1 MRKSHGKLTRSI
13 SLILASALVPFFTL
27 GTSLQI
33 SSAASG
39 PGAFHVNATPG
50 AHEAYVMPYGHLN
63 ITYADLKFILDQIKI
78 GEAHAARTATSASTL
93 ETAANSPSSTI
104 IYPYDITSATRC
116 LTPDDLLAAANK
128 AGPTSLSDQYPFNVE
143 YPWGVRQVDGQ
154 CNNIHGITAESAP
167 TQVYS
172 APITAS
178 DPAGWGA
185 ADQIFTRLAPATNKA
200 STPYALNDVQKAYQ
214 DAGKSVLDP
223 TPREISNIISDQS
236 AKNPAAVAAAT
247 QAASTLAN
255 TPTAPDTEFSINA
268 GTGAVSTVLKIP
280 NITPDYN
287 VSAGYNSWFTL
298 FGQFFDH
305 GLDLIPK
312 AGATV
317 LIPLMQDDPLYI
329 ASPGA
334 PNFMVLTRGADAT
347 TGDSLNTTTPYVDQS
362 QTYGSHPSQN
372 FFLREYKFAA
382 GTGYPTSTGRLIEG
396 TDQKYTTP
404 LPPDWTANPTVGG
417 TLTSANGGTDIGN
430 GGLAT
435 WREIKAQARLLGF
448 NLTDYDARSIP
459 VIATDQYGKFI
470 PAKNHFPM
478 MLFTNGSSYVWEAGN
493 PAAPIGTGAKT
504 ATDPLGNTSLPN
516 QSGSNWHAVSTGHAF
531 LNDTMASAVPFDM
544 YGAPLA
550 PDADSVMNS
559 PNAMPVTGYY
569 DDEALNA
576 HFISGDGR
584 LNENIG
590 LSAIH
595 HIFHGE
601 HNLVAQDI
609 TDLINNDPEV
619 SAAFKSEWTGNGE
632 RLYQAARFVNEME
645 YQHMVYDEF
654 IRRIAPGLPLFS
666 QYDPNLNAD
675 IPAEFASAVYR
686 LGHSMLDETIARSN
700 PGSFYDPTNNQDVNL
715 ITGFTNPAQ
724 ARLPR
729 PMILDSASWSGS
741 NITFTMAKGETAP
754 QVGEIVSTSGMAFN
768 VPTNSDSFNIN
779 SAVVAS
785 RTDTTFTVST
795 YYPGGSVSGAVALP
809 AAPSLQTSVSTLAPD
824 LSTKVASVAIN
835 DPLTNGYA
843 YSPGASAASIA
854 QGMSSQR
861 GNEIDEFIT
870 DAVRNNLLG
879 LPLDLASLNLSRGR
893 DVGVPTLNQFRKQYS
908 ASLTPYTSW
917 RDFISHLRY
926 PESGVNFVA
935 AYGNHSSL
943 TDPVTIAN
951 ISGATATAEAN
962 SKISI
967 SYTYTPATGKQVKAG
982 DVVTITGFG
991 SSNFD
996 VANAIVSSASGSSFV
1011 IKSKFSHAASA
1022 VLSYPSAGQ
1031 VYGSATPALLT
1042 GATGSISGSAVA
1054 KREPNIDE
1062 KRLAAAALVSSTMS
1076 VSSAYPSLPSVP
1088 GDAADFMTSTGS
1100 WAGKESGLNDVDL
1113 WIGGLAENPAKQPV
1127 TPPMLGTTFQFVF
1140 ENVALKL
1147 QNGDRFYYLSRLM
1160 GHNLGEEIPA
1170 QKFTDIVRRNT
1181 PSASATQSLSGA
1193 QGIIGMNSPGFSIS
1207 DCAYSTTSSLV
1218 PPTAACSSS
1227 STRLDPNSGALIHDG
1242 LENVTGFGDP
1252 TTLAGVKITGGA
1264 GDDSIFGSVG
1274 NDILS
1279 GGIGGDLVDGGAGD
1293 DIIFGG
1299 AGEDILKGGPGND
1312 VINPGDNQF
1321 GEVADGGSGDDYIHM
1336 GAATGFAISLFGET
1350 GNDFIQGSNN
1360 LDIFLGGGEGDDWVE
1375 GSGDQDN
1382 ALYGDNGPTF
1392 AAQQPT
1398 LGPGL
1403 FLGGNDVLNGGPG
1416 YDTIFGGGGDD
1427 IFLAGDGIDTMQGD
1441 GGFDWLNYEQ
1451 DVRFDNG
1458 ATKRPSVFMD
1468 LSGTVVNP
1476 IASTTQD
1483 QVVDMEGLSGSAGND
1498 VLAGRNAADVTV
1510 SSVVVP
1516 AGGNKGLLTLVLPG
1530 TVTGIDS
1537 GMRVSGAGVGTYATT
1552 VGAGVTSV
1560 VNGVTVTTVTVTD
1573 QNYENVTGPVTFS
1586 VWPLENPGL
1595 ITNLT
1600 PLLSSTPG
1608 WIKHLAGNPSATT
1621 WTGGTILLGGDG
1633 NDTLYPIAGENVL
1646 HGSDY
1651 LHTCI
1656 KVNTPNFNNAG
1667 ADVPCGGGLG
1677 YSGMTLLNAIMDSG
1691 AVNPGDLSIVREI
1704 LPTSTPVTSYTADGN
1719 KVVFTAANNYYVG
1732 ESISIFGITPA
1743 KYNLVNAIVTA
1754 ADATTFTVASNVTAV
1769 SSTSVSGARAVATD
1783 TVALPG
1789 TVDQYTIVP
1798 FMPSGGLP
1806 AGTTS
1811 AYKIISQDGR
1821 QDIIYDVQMVSFAG
1835 APAVA
1840 ISTSTPALTSLTVT
1854 PGTFA
1859 PVFSANTLNYTL
1871 VVNHLNPTTG
1881 AVADVTSVSITP
1893 VAAAVG
1899 ATIQIQNGTG
1909 PRLPAVSGQPFTVTG
1924 LSTTG
1929 PTNINVIVTAADG
1942 VTQTTYVIVVS
1953 HAGLV
1958 PIMQEHTTATTNS
1971 VVISVTNYDSH
1982 FTFTPTVTTTT
1993 PHNPGVPAVAVAAG
2007 TANGS
2012 TLPIT
2017 VSNLLPNESATV
2029 TVTATRTGFT
2039 DATATK
2045 TVSAT
2050 TGGALIATFGNIVST
2065 TDGFTVQMTNY
2076 SPLYSLA
2083 ISTTAGTVSQ
2093 GTPSG
2098 SNLLLTVTGLSTGQ
2112 SAQITVAATRTGYT
2126 DGTSSVIGNA
2136 TQGVGI
2142 TPTVDTAAGTSTG
2155 FTFNVTNYDPSY
2167 TYLATTNHGS
2177 VVPGAPSGS
2186 NLPFT
2191 LTGIALGSSASVTI
2205 TATKSG
2211 STVATATITGSA
2223 NPLSS
2228 GGTISIVGAPTN
2240 SSVGSHISMSVTGG
2254 AGTGAVTYSTTTSNC
2269 YINGNLLTAS
2279 SAATCVVVAVQ
2290 AADSTHA
2297 SATSSPASF
2306 DFAAAGT
2313 LAQQSPLSL
2322 TGSAGSVTVG
2332 STITLS
2338 TTGGSSSGG
2347 VYYYTNTPGCLIS
2360 GSTLSASAAGTC
2372 SVMAI
2377 KLGDSTYA
2385 GVASSLVS
2393 FVFSSS
2399 NLSAQAPLSVSGN
2412 PSTTTVGSTI
2422 SLSAVGGSG
2431 SGAVTFST
2439 NSSGVCSISGNVL
2452 TAIAAGAC
2460 VVIVSKATDGLYAAT
2475 TGNSTF
2481 NITNVI
2487 DIGTFA
2493 FTNGVF
2499 SNVAGTSVTV
2509 IAAGGP
2515 GTGRV
2520 TYTTSPTGCLIRGS
2534 ILTVTS
2540 APIACTVVATKA
2552 ASAGSGALTISQS
2565 FSFTVRPQAAL
2576 RISNTAKTGL
2586 SHTSRVILTAT
2597 GGSGTGAIVYQASGT
2612 GCNAS
2617 GATLTATGAGTCH
2630 VTATKAASSIYDVA
2644 TTSADFVFTS

>member
-1 MRKSHGKLTRSI
+1 MTRSI
-13 SLILASALVPFFTL
+13 SLILVSALVPFFAL
-27 GTSLQI
+27 STSLQNA
-33 SSAASG
+33 SAATG
-39 PGAFHVNATPG
+39 PALFHVNATPG

-78 GEAHAARTATSASTL
+78 GEAHSARTATSAATL
-93 ETAANSPSSTI
+93 ENGSAPSGSI
-104 IYPYDITSATRC
+104 IYPYDITSASRC

-154 CNNIHGITAESAP
+154 CNNIHGITAETAP

-185 ADQIFTRLAPATNKA
+185 ADQIFTRLAPATNKPSA
-200 STPYALNDVQKAYQ
+200 PYTLNDAQNAYQ
-214 DAGKSVLDP
+214 DPSKSVLDP

-255 TPTAPDTEFSINA
+255 TPTPADTEFSINA

-280 NITPDYN
+280 NITADYN

-329 ASPGA
+329 PSPQA
-334 PNFMVLTRGADAT
+334 PNFMVLTRGASGT
-347 TGDSLNTTTPYVDQS
+347 TGDSINTTTPYVDQS

-372 FFLREYKFAA
+372 FFLREYKFAT
-382 GTGYPTSTGRLIEG
+382 GSGYPTSSGRLLEG

-404 LPPDWTANPTVGG
+404 LPADWTANPTVGG
-417 TLTSANGGTDIGN
+417 TLTSAIGGTDIGN

-470 PAKNHFPM
+470 PAANHFPM
-478 MLFTNGSSYVWEAGN
+478 MLFTNGSSYVWQPGN

-504 ATDPLGNTSLPN
+504 WQDTAGNTSLPN

-544 YGAPLA
+544 FGAPLR

-559 PNAMPVTGYY
+559 PNAIPVAAYY
-569 DDEALNA
+569 DDETLNA

-595 HIFHGE
+595 HVFHAE
-601 HNLVAQDI
+601 HNVVVQDI

-619 SAAFKSEWTGNGE
+619 SAAFKSEWIGNGE
-632 RLYQAARFVNEME
+632 RLYQAARVVDEME

-654 IRRIAPGLPLFS
+654 IRRISPSLPLFT

-729 PMILDSASWSGS
+729 PMVLDSASWSGS
-741 NITFTMAKGETAP
+741 NITFTMASGETAP
-754 QVGEIVSTSGMAFN
+754 QVGEIVSTSGMSFN
-768 VPTNSDSFNIN
+768 IPTNTDIFNIN

-795 YYPGGSVSGAVALP
+795 YYPGGSASGAVALP
-809 AAPSLQTSVSTLAPD
+809 IAPSLQTSVSGLAPD
-824 LSTKVASVAIN
+824 GTTKVATVAVN
-835 DPLTNGYA
+835 DPLSSGFT

-879 LPLDLASLNLSRGR
+879 LPLDLASLNISRGR
-893 DVGVPTLNQFRKQYS
+893 DVGVPTLNQFRKRYS
-908 ASLTPYTSW
+908 ASLTPYISW
-917 RDFISHLRY
+917 RDFIAHLRY
-926 PESGVNFVA
+926 QESGVNFVA
-935 AYGNHSSL
+935 AYGNHPSL
-943 TDPVTIAN
+943 TNLVTIAN
-951 ISGATATAEAN
+951 ITGATASAEAN

-967 SYTYTPATGKQVKAG
+967 SYAYSPAGGKQVKAG
-982 DVVTITGFG
+982 DVVTISGFG

-996 VANAIVSSASGSSFV
+996 VTNGIVSSATGSSFV
-1011 IKSKFSHAASA
+1011 IKSQFSHAASA
-1022 VLSYPSAGQ
+1022 IISETTASKI
-1031 VYGSATPALLT
+1031 YGDATPALLT
-1042 GATGSISGSAVA
+1042 GTTGSTSGSAIA
-1054 KREPNIDE
+1054 KREPNINE
-1062 KRLAAAALVSSTMS
+1062 KRLAAAALVSSTMPVDS
-1076 VSSAYPSLPSVP
+1076 TYPSIPSVP
-1088 GDAADFMTSTGS
+1088 ADAVEFMTSTGA
-1100 WAGKESGLNDVDL
+1100 WANKESGLNDVDL
-1113 WIGGLAENPAKQPV
+1113 WIGGLAENPAKQPI

-1147 QNGDRFYYLSRLM
+1147 QNGDRFYYLGRLM

-1170 QKFTDIVRRNT
+1170 QKLTDIVRRNT
-1181 PSASATQSLSGA
+1181 PSASSAQSLSGA

-1218 PPTAACSSS
+1218 PTASSCAAS
-1227 STRLDPNSGALIHDG
+1227 TTRLDPNSGALIHDG
-1242 LENVTGFGDP
+1242 LDNVTGFGDP
-1252 TTLAGVKITGGA
+1252 TTLAGVKITGGG
-1264 GDDSIFGSVG
+1264 GDDSIFGSPG
-1274 NDILS
+1274 SDILS
-1279 GGIGGDLVDGGAGD
+1279 GGIGGDLIDGGPGD
-1293 DIIFGG
+1293 DIILGG
-1299 AGEDILKGGPGND
+1299 AGEDLIKGGPGND

-1321 GEVADGGSGDDYIHM
+1321 GEIADGGSGDDYIHM
-1336 GAATGFAISLFGET
+1336 GAATGFALSLFGET

-1375 GSGDQDN
+1375 GSGDQEN
-1382 ALYGDNGPTF
+1382 AIYGDNGPTF

-1403 FLGGNDVLNGGPG
+1403 FLGGDDVLNGGPG
-1416 YDTIFGGGGDD
+1416 YDAMFGGGGDD
-1427 IFLAGDGIDTMQGD
+1427 IFFAGDGIDTMQGD

-1458 ATKRPSVFMD
+1458 TTKRPSVFMD

-1483 QVVDMEGLSGSAGND
+1483 QVVDMEGLSGSGGND

-1510 SSVVVP
+1510 PTVVVP
-1516 AGGNKGLLTLVLPG
+1516 VGGNKGLLTLVLPG

-1537 GMRVSGAGVGTYATT
+1537 GMKVSGAGIGTYAST

-1573 QNYENVTGPVTFS
+1573 QNYANVTGPVTFS

-1608 WIKHLAGNPSATT
+1608 WTKHLVGNPSATT

-1633 NDTLYPIAGENVL
+1633 NDTLYPIAGDNVI

-1656 KVNTPNFNNAG
+1656 KVNTPGFNNAG

-1691 AVNPGDLSIVREI
+1691 VVNPGDLSIVREI
-1704 LPTSTPVTSYTADGN
+1704 LPTSAAITSYSSDGN
-1719 KVVFTAANNYYVG
+1719 KVIYNATHNYYVG
-1732 ESISIFGITPA
+1732 ESVSIFGIVDK
-1743 KYNLVNAIVTA
+1743 KYNLINAIVTA
-1754 ADATTFTVASNVTAV
+1754 VTASSFTVDSKVGQVGNTTTPTAPP
-1769 SSTSVSGARAVATD
+1769 ARSVATD

-1789 TVDQYTIVP
+1789 TKDQYTIVP
-1798 FMPSGGLP
+1798 FLPSGGLP

-1811 AYKIISQDGR
+1811 AYKVISQDGR

-1840 ISTSTPALTSLTVT
+1840 ISSSTPALTSLTVT

-1859 PVFSANTLNYTL
+1859 PVFTANTLNYTL
-1871 VVNHLNPTTG
+1871 VVDHLNPTTG
-1881 AVADVTSVSITP
+1881 AVADVTSATFTP
-1893 VAAAVG
+1893 VAAAIG
-1899 ATIQIQNGTG
+1899 ATINVRVGNG
-1909 PRLPAVSGQPFTVTG
+1909 PLSRNLPSGQPYTVTG

-1929 PTNINVIVTAADG
+1929 PTTVNVIVTAADG
-1942 VTQTTYVIVVS
+1942 ITQTTYSIVVS

-1971 VVISVTNYDSH
+1971 VVISVTNYDKN
-1982 FTFTPTVTTTT
+1982 FRFTPTVTTTT
-1993 PHNPGVPAVAVAAG
+1993 PHNPGVPAVSVAAG
-2007 TANGS
+2007 TANGLI
-2012 TLPIT
+2012 LPIT
-2017 VSNLLPNESATV
+2017 VSNLLPNEAATV
-2029 TVTATRTGFT
+2029 TVTATRVGFT
-2039 DATATK
+2039 DASATK
-2045 TVSAT
+2045 AIGAT
-2050 TGGALIATFGNIVST
+2050 AGGALVATFGNIVPT
-2065 TDGFTVQMTNY
+2065 ADGFTVQLTNY
-2076 SPLYSLA
+2076 SSLYSLTITTSA
-2083 ISTTAGTVSQ
+2083 GAVAQGSPTSSTL
-2093 GTPSG
+2093 P
-2098 SNLLLTVTGLSTGQ
+2098 LTVTGLGTGQ
-2112 SAQITVAATRTGYT
+2112 SAQVTVTATRTGYT

-2136 TQGVGI
+2136 IQGSGLV
-2142 TPTVDTAAGTSTG
+2142 PTLGAPTGTSTG
-2155 FTFNVTNYDPSY
+2155 FTFNVTNYDPTYSY
-2167 TYLATTNHGS
+2167 AATTTNGT
-2177 VVPGAPSGS
+2177 VLPGTPSSS

-2191 LTGIALGSSASVTI
+2191 VSGIALGSSATI
-2205 TATKSG
+2205 TVTTTKAGSASG
-2211 STVATATITGSA
+2211 SGTITGSA
-2223 NPLSS
+2223 NPLTS
-2228 GGTISIVGAPTN
+2228 GGAISIVGTPA
-2240 SSVGSHISMSVTGG
+2240 SASVGSHITLSTTGG
-2254 AGTGAVTYSTTTSNC
+2254 TGTGAITYTTSTGNC
-2269 YINGNLLTAS
+2269 FLNGNLLTAS
-2279 SAATCVVVAVQ
+2279 GAATCSVTAIQ
-2290 AADSTHA
+2290 AADATHA
-2297 SATSSPASF
+2297 SVTSSPT
-2306 DFAAAGT
+2306 DFVFAGSST
-2313 LAQQSPLSL
+2313 LTAQSALTLS
-2322 TGSAGSVTVG
+2322 GSAGSVTVG
-2332 STITLS
+2332 ATITLS
-2338 TTGGSSSGG
+2338 TTGGSSSGL
-2347 VYYYTNTPGCLIS
+2347 VYYYTNTPGCSIS
-2360 GSTLSASAAGTC
+2360 GALLSASVAGTC

-2377 KLGDSTYA
+2377 KLGDATYA
-2385 GVASSLVS
+2385 GVSSSLVS
-2393 FVFSSS
+2393 FIFSSS
-2399 NLSAQAPLSVSGN
+2399 NLRSQAALSISGS
-2412 PSTTTVGSTI
+2412 PATTTVGSTI
-2422 SLSAVGGSG
+2422 ALNPVGGSG
-2431 SGAVTFST
+2431 SGAVAFST
-2439 NSSGVCSISGNVL
+2439 NSSAVCSITGNTL

-2460 VVIVSKATDGLYAAT
+2460 VVVVTKDTDGTYAPT
-2475 TGNSTF
+2475 TGNATF

-2487 DIGTFA
+2487 NIGTFA
-2493 FTNGVF
+2493 FTNGVY
-2499 SNVAGTSVTV
+2499 SNVAGTSVIV

-2515 GTGRV
+2515 GTGKIS
-2520 TYTTSPTGCLIRGS
+2520 YTVSPSSCLIRGS
-2534 ILTVTS
+2534 VLTVTS
-2540 APIACTVVATKA
+2540 APITCTVLATKA
-2552 ASAGSGALTISQS
+2552 ASTGTGALTLSQP
-2565 FSFTVRPQAAL
+2565 FTFTVRPQALL
-2576 RISNTAKTGL
+2576 RISNTAKTNL
-2586 SHTSRVILTAT
+2586 VHTTRVTITST
-2597 GGSGTGAIVYQASGT
+2597 GGSGTGAIVYTVSGR
-2612 GCNAS
+2612 GCSVA
-2617 GATLTATGAGTCH
+2617 GATLSATGAGTCS
-2630 VTATKAASSIYDVA
+2630 VTATKAASSIYDAGTAV
-2644 TTSADFVFTS
+2644 ADFVFAS

>member
-1 MRKSHGKLTRSI
+1 MSSGKVTRSI
-13 SLILASALVPFFTL
+13 SLILVSVLIPFL
-27 GTSLQI
+27 SLSSSLQN
-33 SSAASG
+33 SSAAPS
-39 PGAFHVNATPG
+39 PALFHVNSTPG

-93 ETAANSPSSTI
+93 ENGSAPSGNI
-104 IYPYDITSATRC
+104 IYPYDITSASRC
-116 LTPDDLLAAANK
+116 LIADDLLAAANK
-128 AGPTSLSDQYPFNVE
+128 AGPTSLTDQYPFNVE

-154 CNNIHGITAESAP
+154 CNNIHGISAESAP

-178 DPAGWGA
+178 DPAAWGA
-185 ADQIFTRLAPATNKA
+185 ADQIFTRLAPATNKP
-200 STPYALNDVQKAYQ
+200 STPYALNDAQKAYQ
-214 DAGKSVLDP
+214 DPSKSVLDP
-223 TPREISNIISDQS
+223 TPRQISNIISDQS

-247 QAASTLAN
+247 QAASTLYQQSS
-255 TPTAPDTEFSINA
+255 PDTEFSINA

-280 NITPDYN
+280 NITADYN

-329 ASPGA
+329 PSPQA
-334 PNFMVLTRGADAT
+334 PNFMVLTRGAGAS
-347 TGDSLNTTTPYVDQS
+347 TGDSVNTTTPYVDQS

-372 FFLREYKFAA
+372 FFLREYKFAS
-382 GTGYPTSTGRLIEG
+382 GTGYPTSSGRLLEG

-404 LPPDWTANPTVGG
+404 FPADWTANLTVGG

-470 PAKNHFPM
+470 PAANHFPM
-478 MLFTNGSSYVWEAGN
+478 MLFTNGSSYVWQPGN

-504 ATDPLGNTSLPN
+504 STDPLGNTSLPN
-516 QSGSNWHAVSTGHAF
+516 QSGSTWHAVSTGHAF
-531 LNDTMASAVPFDM
+531 LNDTMGSAVPFDM
-544 YGAPLA
+544 FGAPLS

-559 PNAMPVTGYY
+559 PNAIPVAAYY
-569 DDEALNA
+569 DDETLNA

-595 HIFHGE
+595 HVFHGE
-601 HNLVAQDI
+601 HNLVVQDI
-609 TDLINNDPEV
+609 TDLINNNPEV
-619 SAAFKSEWTGNGE
+619 SAAFKSEWAGNGE
-632 RLYQAARFVNEME
+632 RLYQAARVVDEME

-654 IRRIAPGLPLFS
+654 IRRISPSLPVFI

-686 LGHSMLDETIARSN
+686 LGHSMLDETLARSN

-729 PMILDSASWSGS
+729 PMVVESATWSGS
-741 NITFTMAKGETAP
+741 NFTFKMASGETAP
-754 QVGEIVSTSGMAFN
+754 QVGEIVSTSGMSFN
-768 VPTNSDSFNIN
+768 IPTNTDSFNIN

-795 YYPGGSVSGAVALP
+795 YYPGGSASGAVALP
-809 AAPSLQTSVSTLAPD
+809 TAPSPQSSDSVLAPD
-824 LSTKVASVAIN
+824 GTTKVGSVAIN
-835 DPLTNGYA
+835 DPLSSGFT

-879 LPLDLASLNLSRGR
+879 LPLDLASLNIARGR
-893 DVGVPTLNQFRKQYS
+893 DVGVPTLNQFRKRYS
-908 ASLTPYTSW
+908 ASLTPYISW

-935 AYGNHSSL
+935 AYGNHPTL
-943 TDPVTIAN
+943 TSPVTIAN
-951 ISGATATAEAN
+951 ISGATASAEAN

-967 SYTYTPATGKQVKAG
+967 SYTYTAPSGKQVKAG
-982 DVVTITGFG
+982 DVVTIAGLG
-991 SSNFD
+991 APYD
-996 VANAIVSSASGSSFV
+996 VGDGIVSSATASSFV
-1011 IKSKFSHAASA
+1011 IKSEFAHAASA
-1022 VLSYPSAGQ
+1022 IISETTASKIYSD
-1031 VYGSATPALLT
+1031 ATPTLLT
-1042 GATGSISGSAVA
+1042 GSTGSKTGTATA

-1076 VSSAYPSLPSVP
+1076 VSSTYPSLPSVP
-1088 GDAADFMTSTGS
+1088 TDATEFMTSTGA
-1100 WAGKESGLNDVDL
+1100 WASKESGLNDVDL
-1113 WIGGLAENPAKQPV
+1113 WIGGLAENPAKQPI

-1147 QNGDRFYYLSRLM
+1147 QNGDRFYYLGRLM

-1170 QKFTDIVRRNT
+1170 QKLTDIVRRNT
-1181 PSASATQSLSGA
+1181 PSASSAQSLSSA

-1218 PPTAACSSS
+1218 PAASSCPAS
-1227 STRLDPNSGALIHDG
+1227 TTRLDPNSGALIHDG
-1242 LENVTGFGDP
+1242 LDNVTGFGDP
-1252 TTLAGVKITGGA
+1252 TTLAGVKITGGG
-1264 GDDSIFGSVG
+1264 GDDSIFGSAG

-1279 GGIGGDLVDGGAGD
+1279 GGIGGDLIDGGVGD

-1299 AGEDILKGGPGND
+1299 GGEDLIKGGPGND

-1321 GEVADGGSGDDYIHM
+1321 GEIADGGSGDDYIHM
-1336 GAATGFAISLFGET
+1336 GAATGFAVSIFGET

-1360 LDIFLGGGEGDDWVE
+1360 LDIFLGGGEGDDWIE
-1375 GSGDQDN
+1375 GSGDQEN
-1382 ALYGDNGPTF
+1382 AMYGDNGPTF

-1416 YDTIFGGGGDD
+1416 YDAMFGGGGDD
-1427 IFLAGDGIDTMQGD
+1427 IFFAGDGIDTMQGD

-1458 ATKRPSVFMD
+1458 TTKRPSVFMD

-1476 IASTTQD
+1476 IASTTED
-1483 QVVDMEGLSGSAGND
+1483 QVVDMEALSGSAGND
-1498 VLAGRNAADVTV
+1498 VLAGRNAGDVTV
-1510 SSVVVP
+1510 PSVVVP
-1516 AGGNKGLLTLVLPG
+1516 VGGNKGLLTLVLPG
-1530 TVTGIDS
+1530 TVAGIDT
-1537 GMRVSGAGVGTYATT
+1537 GMKVTGAGVGTYAST
-1552 VGAGVTSV
+1552 VAAGVTSV

-1573 QNYENVTGPVTFS
+1573 QNYANVTGPVTFS

-1608 WIKHLAGNPSATT
+1608 WTKNLVKNPAATT

-1646 HGSDY
+1646 HGSNY

-1677 YSGMTLLNAIMDSG
+1677 YSGMSLLNTIMDSG
-1691 AVNPGDLSIVREI
+1691 AVNPADLSVVREI
-1704 LPTSTPVTSYTADGN
+1704 LPTSVAITSYTADGN
-1719 KVVFTAANNYYVG
+1719 NIVYTAANNYYVG
-1732 ESISIFGITPA
+1732 ESVSISGITA
-1743 KYNLVNAIVTA
+1743 GQYNLVNAIVTA
-1754 ADATTFTVASNVTAV
+1754 STPNTFTVASRAPQVAATTPPAA
-1769 SSTSVSGARAVATD
+1769 ARSVATD

-1789 TVDQYTIVP
+1789 TKDQYTIVP
-1798 FMPSGGLP
+1798 FLPSGGLP

-1840 ISTSTPALTSLTVT
+1840 ISSSTPALTSLTVT

-1859 PVFSANTLNYTL
+1859 PAFSANTLNYTL

-1881 AVADVTSVSITP
+1881 AVADVTSATITP
-1893 VAAAVG
+1893 VAAAIG
-1899 ATIQIQNGTG
+1899 ATISVQVGNGPQRSAT
-1909 PRLPAVSGQPFTVTG
+1909 SGQPFTVTG

-1929 PTNINVIVTAADG
+1929 PTTVNVIVTAADG
-1942 VTQTTYVIVVS
+1942 ITQTTYSIVVS

-1971 VVISVTNYDSH
+1971 VVISVTNYDRN

-1993 PHNPGVPAVAVAAG
+1993 PHNPGVPAVSVAAG
-2007 TANGS
+2007 TPNGLI
-2012 TLPIT
+2012 LPIT
-2017 VSNLLPNESATV
+2017 VSNLLPNEAATV
-2029 TVTATRTGFT
+2029 TVTATRVGFT
-2039 DATATK
+2039 DASATK
-2045 TVSAT
+2045 SIGAT
-2050 TGGALIATFGNIVST
+2050 AGGALIATFGNIVPT
-2065 TDGFTVQMTNY
+2065 ADGFTVQMNNY
-2076 SPLYSLA
+2076 NSLYSLA
-2083 ISTTAGTVSQ
+2083 ITTSAGTVAQ
-2093 GTPSG
+2093 GTPAG
-2098 SNLLLTVTGLSTGQ
+2098 SNLGLTVTGLTTGQ
-2112 SAQITVAATRTGYT
+2112 TATVTVVATRTGYT

-2136 TQGVGI
+2136 IQGTGLVPTLG
-2142 TPTVDTAAGTSTG
+2142 TPTGTSTG
-2155 FTFNVTNYDPSY
+2155 FTFNVTNYDPTYSY
-2167 TYLATTNHGS
+2167 AATTNNGTVLPGTPNGS
-2177 VVPGAPSGS
+2177 S
-2186 NLPFT
+2186 LPFT
-2191 LTGIALGSSASVTI
+2191 VSGISLGSSAIVTV
-2205 TATKSG
+2205 TTTKSG
-2211 STVATATITGSA
+2211 SASGSSTVTGSA
-2223 NPLSS
+2223 NPLNS
-2228 GGTISIVGAPTN
+2228 GGTITIVGTPT
-2240 SSVGSHISMSVTGG
+2240 SASVGSHITLSTTGG
-2254 AGTGAVTYSTTTSNC
+2254 TGSGAVTYTTSTGNC
-2269 YINGNLLTAS
+2269 FLNGNLLTAS
-2279 SAATCVVVAVQ
+2279 GAATCSVTAIQ

-2297 SATSSPASF
+2297 SVTSSPTNF
-2306 DFAAAGT
+2306 VFAGSST
-2313 LAQQSPLSL
+2313 LTAQSALSL
-2322 TGSAGSVTVG
+2322 SGSAGSVTVG
-2332 STITLS
+2332 ATITLS
-2338 TTGGSSSGG
+2338 TTGGSSTGG
-2347 VYYYTNTPGCLIS
+2347 VYYYTNTPGCSIS
-2360 GSTLSASAAGTC
+2360 GAILSATVAGTC

-2385 GVASSLVS
+2385 GVSSSLVS
-2393 FVFSSS
+2393 FIFSAS
-2399 NLSAQAPLSVSGN
+2399 NLRSQAALSVSGS
-2412 PSTTTVGSTI
+2412 PTTTTVGSTI
-2422 SLSAVGGSG
+2422 TLNPVGGSG

-2439 NSSGVCSISGNVL
+2439 NSSAVCSITGNTL

-2460 VVIVSKATDGLYAAT
+2460 VVVVTKDTDGTYAPT
-2475 TGNSTF
+2475 TGNTTF

-2487 DIGTFA
+2487 NIGTFA
-2493 FTNGVF
+2493 FTNGVY
-2499 SNVAGTSVTV
+2499 SNVAGTSVIV

-2515 GTGRV
+2515 GTGKIV
-2520 TYTTSPTGCLIRGS
+2520 YTASPSSCLIRGS
-2534 ILTVTS
+2534 VLTVTT
-2540 APIACTVVATKA
+2540 APVTCTVTATKA
-2552 ASAGSGALTISQS
+2552 ASAGSGALTLSQP
-2565 FSFTVRPQAAL
+2565 FTFTVRPQALL
-2576 RISNTAKTGL
+2576 RISNTVKTNLVHTAKVTI
-2586 SHTSRVILTAT
+2586 TSL
-2597 GGSGTGAIVYQASGT
+2597 GGSGTGAIVYTVSGR
-2612 GCNAS
+2612 GCSVA
-2617 GATLTATGAGTCH
+2617 GATLSATGAGTCT
-2630 VTATKAASSIYDVA
+2630 VTATKAASSIYDVGTA
-2644 TTSADFVFTS
+2644 VADFVFAS

>member
-1 MRKSHGKLTRSI
+1 
-13 SLILASALVPFFTL
+13 
-27 GTSLQI
+27 
-33 SSAASG
+33 
-39 PGAFHVNATPG
+39 
-50 AHEAYVMPYGHLN
+50 MPYGHLN

-78 GEAHAARTATSASTL
+78 GEAHSARTATSAATL
-93 ETAANSPSSTI
+93 ENSNNPSSTI
-104 IYPYDITSATRC
+104 IYPYDVTSVNRC
-116 LTPDDLLAAANK
+116 LTADDLLAAANK
-128 AGPTSLSDQYPFNVE
+128 AAPTSLSDQYPFNVE

-154 CNNIHGITAESAP
+154 CNNIHGVKPETAP
-167 TQVYS
+167 TRVYTS
-172 APITAS
+172 PMTAS
-178 DPAGWGA
+178 DPAGWGS
-185 ADQIFTRLAPATNKA
+185 ADQTFTRLAPGANQP
-200 STPYALNDVQKAYQ
+200 STPYALSDAQKAYQ
-214 DAGKSVLDP
+214 DSSKSVLDP
-223 TPREISNIISDQS
+223 TPREISNIISDQTPN
-236 AKNPAAVAAAT
+236 NPAAIAAAT
-247 QAASTLAN
+247 QAASTLYQK
-255 TPTAPDTEFSINA
+255 TSPDTEFSVNA

-329 ASPGA
+329 PSPQA
-334 PNFMVLTRGADAT
+334 PNFMVLTRGADGT
-347 TGDSLNTTTPYVDQS
+347 TGESVNTTTPFVDQS

-372 FFLREYKFAA
+372 FFLREYKFAPT
-382 GTGYPTSTGRLIEG
+382 TGYPSSTGRLLEG
-396 TDQKYTTP
+396 TDQKYTTA
-404 LPPDWTANPTVGG
+404 LPDAWNANRAVGG
-417 TLTSANGGTDIGN
+417 TLTFANGGSDIGN

-435 WREIKAQARLLGF
+435 WRDIKAQARLLGF

-470 PAKNHFPM
+470 PAANHFPM
-478 MLFTNGSSYVWEAGN
+478 MLFTNGSSYVWQPGD
-493 PAAPIGTGAKT
+493 PATPIGTGAKT
-504 ATDPLGNTSLPN
+504 FADKAGGIALPH
-516 QSGSNWHAVSTGHAF
+516 QTGTNWVAVATGHSF

-544 YGAPLA
+544 NGVPLA
-550 PDADSVMNS
+550 PDADGVLNS
-559 PNAMPVTGYY
+559 PNAMPVAGYY
-569 DDEALNA
+569 DDESLNA
-576 HFISGDGR
+576 HYIAGDGR
-584 LNENIG
+584 VNENIG
-590 LSAIH
+590 LSAVH
-595 HIFHGE
+595 HMFHSE

-619 SAAFKSEWTGNGE
+619 SAAFKSEWTGNGD
-632 RLYQAARFVNEME
+632 RLYQAARFVTEME

-654 IRRIAPGLPLFS
+654 IRRISPSLPLFT

-686 LGHSMLDETIARSN
+686 LGHSMLNETIARSN
-700 PGSFYDPTNNQDVNL
+700 PGQYYDPTHNQDVSL
-715 ITGFTNPAQ
+715 ISGFTNPAQ

-729 PMILDSASWSGS
+729 PMILDTASWSGTD
-741 NITFTMAKGETAP
+741 ITFTMKTGETP
-754 QVGEIVSTSGMAFN
+754 PRVGEIVSTSGMSYDIA
-768 VPTNSDSFNIN
+768 TNSDAFNIN
-779 SAVVAS
+779 SGVVSAS
-785 RTDTTFTVST
+785 TGNTFTIST
-795 YYPGGSVSGAVALP
+795 YYPGGAASGAVSLP
-809 AAPSLQTSVSTLAPD
+809 TAPSVQTSVSNLAPD
-824 LSTKVASVAIN
+824 GVTKVATVAIN
-835 DPLTNGYA
+835 DPQTSGFD

-861 GNEIDEFIT
+861 GNEIDEFVT

-879 LPLDLASLNLSRGR
+879 LPLDLPALNITRGR
-893 DVGVPTLNQFRKQYS
+893 DVGMPTLNQFRKQYS
-908 ASLTPYTSW
+908 ASLTPYNSW
-917 RDFISHLRY
+917 RDYISKLRY
-926 PESGVNFVA
+926 QESGVNFVA
-935 AYGNHSSL
+935 AYGTHPTL
-943 TDPVTIAN
+943 TDPVTVAN
-951 ISGATATAEAN
+951 ITAASAAVTTGSNIA
-962 SKISI
+962 IT
-967 SYTYTPATGKQVKAG
+967 YTYSDASGKQLKAG
-982 DVVTITGFG
+982 DVVTVTGFG
-991 SSNFD
+991 SSNFN
-996 VANAIVSSASGSSFV
+996 VTNGIVFSANGSQFV
-1011 IKSKFSHAASA
+1011 VKTKFSHAASA
-1022 VLSYPSAGQ
+1022 ILSYASAGQ
-1031 VYGSATPALLT
+1031 VYGAATPAPLT
-1042 GATGSISGSAVA
+1042 GSAGSSSGTASA
-1054 KREPNIDE
+1054 KREPNTSE
-1062 KRLAAAALVSSTMS
+1062 KRLAAAALVYSTMAPDS
-1076 VSSAYPSLPSVP
+1076 TYPTPP
-1088 GDAADFMTSTGS
+1088 AAPADAVDFMTSTGT
-1100 WAGKESGLNDVDL
+1100 WAGKESGLNNVDL
-1113 WIGGLAENPAKQPV
+1113 WMGGLAENPAKQPI

-1170 QKFTDIVRRNT
+1170 QKLTDIVRRNT

-1193 QGIIGMNSPGFSIS
+1193 QGIIGMNSPGFSFS

-1218 PPTAACSSS
+1218 PSASACPASA
-1227 STRLDPNSGALIHDG
+1227 TRLDPNSGALIHDG

-1252 TTLAGVKITGGA
+1252 TTLAGVKITGGG

-1279 GGIGGDLVDGGAGD
+1279 GGIGGDLIDGGVGN

-1299 AGEDILKGGPGND
+1299 AGEDLIKGGPGND

-1336 GAATGFAISLFGET
+1336 GASTGFALSLFGET

-1375 GSGDQDN
+1375 GSGDQEN
-1382 ALYGDNGPTF
+1382 AIYGDNGPTF

-1416 YDTIFGGGGDD
+1416 YDTMFGGGGDD
-1427 IFLAGDGIDTMQGD
+1427 IFFAGDGIDTMQGD

-1458 ATKRPSVFMD
+1458 ATQRPSVFMD
-1468 LSGTVVNP
+1468 LSGTLANP

-1483 QVVDMEGLSGSAGND
+1483 QVVDFEGLSGSVGND
-1498 VLAGRNAADVTV
+1498 KLAGRNAADVTV
-1510 SSVVVP
+1510 PTVVLPV
-1516 AGGNKGLLTLVLPG
+1516 GGNKGLLTLVLPG
-1530 TVTGIDS
+1530 TVAGIDS
-1537 GMRVSGAGVGTYATT
+1537 GMKVSGAGVGTYATT

-1573 QNYENVTGPVTFS
+1573 QNYADVTGPVTFS
-1586 VWPLENPGL
+1586 VWPLDNPGL

-1600 PLLSSTPG
+1600 PILSSTPG
-1608 WIKHLAGNPSATT
+1608 WTKHLVGNPSATT

-1633 NDTLYPIAGENVL
+1633 NDTLSPIAGENVI

-1656 KVNTPNFNNAG
+1656 KVNTPGFNNAG
-1667 ADVPCGGGLG
+1667 ADVPCAGGRG

-1691 AVNPGDLSIVREI
+1691 AVDPGDLSIVREI
-1704 LPTSTPVTSYTADGN
+1704 LPTSTPVTSYTADGS
-1719 KVVFTAANNYYVG
+1719 KIVYTAANNYYVG

-1743 KYNLVNAIVTA
+1743 KYNLINAIVTA
-1754 ADATTFTVASNVTAV
+1754 SDGATFTVSSKVTAV
-1769 SSTSVSGARAVATD
+1769 SATSVSGASAVATD

-1798 FMPSGGLP
+1798 FMPTGGLP

-1811 AYKIISQDGR
+1811 AYKVISKDGR

-1840 ISTSTPALTSLTVT
+1840 ISSSTPALTSLSVT

-1859 PVFSANTLNYTL
+1859 PTFNANTLNYTL
-1871 VVNHLNPTTG
+1871 VVNHLDPTSG
-1881 AVADVTSVSITP
+1881 VVADVTSVVITP

-1899 ATIQIQNGTG
+1899 ATIQIQKAAG
-1909 PRLPAVSGQPFTVTG
+1909 PRQSATSGQPFTVNG

-1929 PTNINVIVTAADG
+1929 PTTINVIVTAADG
-1942 VTQTTYVIVVS
+1942 VTQTTYAIVVS

-1993 PHNPGVPAVAVAAG
+1993 PHNPGVAAVSVAAG
-2007 TANGS
+2007 AANGS

-2029 TVTATRTGFT
+2029 TVTATRVGFT

-2045 TVSAT
+2045 TVTAT
-2050 TGGALIATFGNIVST
+2050 PGGALVATFGNVVST
-2065 TDGFTVQMTNY
+2065 ADGFTVQMTNY
-2076 SPLYSLA
+2076 SSLYSLA
-2083 ISTTAGTVSQ
+2083 ISTNAGVVSQ

-2098 SNLLLTVTGLSTGQ
+2098 SSLQLTVSGLTTGQ
-2112 SAQITVAATRTGYT
+2112 SAQITVAATRAGFA

-2136 TQGVGI
+2136 TQGAGL
-2142 TPTVDTAAGTSTG
+2142 TPTLDTASGTSTG
-2155 FTFNVTNYDPSY
+2155 FTFNVTNYDPTY
-2167 TYLATTNHGS
+2167 TYLATTNHGT
-2177 VVPGAPSGS
+2177 VLPGSPSNS

-2191 LTGIALGSSASVTI
+2191 LSGIALGTSATVTI

-2211 STVATATITGSA
+2211 SASGTATITGSA
-2223 NPLSS
+2223 NALSS
-2228 GGTISIVGAPTN
+2228 GGTISIVGTPTS
-2240 SSVGSHISMSVTGG
+2240 SSVGSNISLAITGG
-2254 AGTGAVTYSTTTSNC
+2254 TGSGAVTYSTNTSNC
-2269 YINGNLLTAS
+2269 FINGNLLTSS

-2297 SATSSPASF
+2297 STTSAPANF
-2306 DFAAAGT
+2306 VFAGAGT
-2313 LAQQSPLSL
+2313 LAPQSPLLLS
-2322 TGSAGSVTVG
+2322 GSAGSVTVG

-2338 TTGGSSSGG
+2338 TTGGSSSGA

-2360 GSTLSASAAGTC
+2360 GSSLSASVAGTC

-2377 KLGDSTYA
+2377 KVGDTTYA

-2393 FVFSSS
+2393 FIFSSS
-2399 NLSAQAPLSVSGN
+2399 NLSAQAPLSVSGS

-2422 SLSAVGGSG
+2422 SLSPVGGSG
-2431 SGAVTFST
+2431 SGVVTFST
-2439 NSSGVCSISGNVL
+2439 NSSSVCSISGSTL

-2460 VVIVSKATDGLYAAT
+2460 VVVVTKDSDGRYSAT

-2493 FTNGVF
+2493 FTNGVY

-2515 GTGRV
+2515 GTGKV

-2534 ILTVTS
+2534 ILTVTT
-2540 APIACTVVATKA
+2540 APITCAVIATKA

-2565 FSFTVRPQAAL
+2565 FSFTVRPQALL

-2586 SHTSRVILTAT
+2586 VHTTRVLLTAA
-2597 GGSGTGAIVYQASGT
+2597 GGSGTGAIVYTVSGS
-2612 GCNAS
+2612 GCNVA
-2617 GATLTATGAGTCH
+2617 GATLTATGAATCH
-2630 VTATKAASSIYDVA
+2630 VTATKAASSIYDV
-2644 TTSADFVFTS
+2644 TTASADFVFAS